1 MRPGDSTDLGLI
13 GHIIGELTGHFLCLR
28 YLLRADPFL
37 RFDVTDLFDDDDE
50 SIVTAA
56 VNTDVVLHTTLDRRL
71 RDRFLP
77 ACFTESVPSLQRQCR
92 VAIRRVMRRN
102 YKLIKGVFE
111 PEQKAPGEVLQFNIP
126 KHLLEFLELT
136 VD

>member
-13 GHIIGELTGHFLCLR
+13 GHVIGELTRHFLCLR
-28 YLLRADPFL
+28 YLFRADPFL
-37 RFDVTDLFDDDDE
+37 RFDVRELFDDDDG
-50 SIVTAA
+50 SIVTNA

-92 VAIRRVMRRN
+92 VVIRRALRWKH
-102 YKLIKGVFE
+102 KLRKGLFD
-111 PEQKAPGEVLQFNIP
+111 PKTKASREFDLS
-126 KHLLEFLELT
+126 KHLLRFLELK
-136 VD
+136 DD

>member
-13 GHIIGELTGHFLCLR
+13 GHVIGELTGHFLCLR
-28 YLLRADPFL
+28 YLFRADPFL

-50 SIVTAA
+50 SIVMAA

-92 VAIRRVMRRN
+92 VVIRRALRWKH
-102 YKLIKGVFE
+102 KLRKGLFD
-111 PEQKAPGEVLQFNIP
+111 PKTKASREFDLS
-126 KHLLEFLELT
+126 KHLLRFLELK
-136 VD
+136 DD